1 MTAEDAS
8 PLAFVVVGHV
18 DHGKS
23 TLVGR
28 LLADTGAL
36 SHGALERVQRIC
48 EEQHKAFEYAFL
60 LDALEEEQVQG
71 VTIDVTRVRFAWGAR
86 RYLIIDAPGHR
97 EFIRNMIT
105 GAAHAD
111 AAILLVDA
119 QEGVQEQSRRH
130 AYLVSFLG
138 VRSLVVV
145 VNKIDLV
152 GYSAAAF
159 AALAEELRRLLATMG
174 LTPTAIVPASAREGD
189 NLLARSSRMPWYAGP
204 TVLEALAGVPAPQP
218 PAAAA
223 LRLPVQSVL
232 KFDERRIVAGR
243 VESGTLAVGDA
254 ITVWPSGHTAHVKSI
269 EAWPEPAAAPE
280 RAEAGRSV
288 GITLDDQL
296 FLQRGD
302 VITHPAAPPR
312 VSTVISANVFWLGR
326 QPLEPGQHYRLRTTT
341 LERDVSVF
349 AVNRVMSAAT
359 MDVLDDK
366 GSIPRNDVG
375 EVILRAT
382 RSLVFDAAAAVPAT
396 GRFVLLDG
404 YDVVGGGIVL
414 EDEELY
420 RRPYGPDFPR
430 SEQIASAPA
439 GITPDERAL
448 AYGHRSHVL
457 WLTGMP
463 GVGKSTLARHLE
475 RRFFSRGVKTVV
487 LDGEQLRLGL
497 SADLKFT
504 DADRSEQARRAAEV
518 AHLFQRAG
526 LVVIVALVSPFR
538 ADREYARRVIGADDF
553 TLVYLHA
560 PLGVM
565 RERERHGLYAA
576 AGRDDEVRIPGVN
589 ARYEPPEDAA
599 LVFDTSTLT
608 LAPIGEAVIAAV
620 ERRIR

>member
-1 MTAEDAS
+1 MAAPELDA
-8 PLAFVVVGHV
+8 PFAFVVVGHV

-28 LLADTGAL
+28 LLADTDALPDGAL
-36 SHGALERVQRIC
+36 DRVRRIC
-48 EEQHKAFEYAFL
+48 AEQHKAFEYAFL
-60 LDALEEEQVQG
+60 LDALEEEQIQG
-71 VTIDVTRVRFAWGAR
+71 VTIDVTRVRFGWGGR
-86 RYLIIDAPGHR
+86 RYVIIDAPGHR
-97 EFIRNMIT
+97 EFLRNMIT
-105 GAAHAD
+105 GAAHAA

-138 VRSLVVV
+138 VRSVVVV
-145 VNKIDLV
+145 VNKMDLV
-152 GYSAAAF
+152 GYSATAF
-159 AALAEELRRLLATMG
+159 ARLQDEYRHFLATLG
-174 LTPTAIVPASAREGD
+174 LTPTAVVPASAREGD
-189 NLLARSSRMPWYAGP
+189 NLLARSSRMAWYTGP
-204 TVLEALAGVPAPQP
+204 TVLEALAAVPAPAA

-223 LRLPVQSVL
+223 LRLPVQTVL

-243 VESGTLAVGDA
+243 VESGTLTVGDA

-269 EAWPEPAAAPE
+269 EAWPEGTAPDH
-280 RAEAGRSV
+280 AEAGRSV

-302 VITHPAAPPR
+302 VITHPVSPPR
-312 VSTVISANVFWLGR
+312 VSTVVSANVFWLGR
-326 QPLEPGQHYRLRTTT
+326 EPLAPGQHYRLRTTT

-349 AVNRVMSAAT
+349 AINRVMSAAT
-359 MDVLDDK
+359 MEVLEGE

-375 EVILRAT
+375 EVILRAS
-382 RSLVFDAAAAVPAT
+382 RPLVFDPAAAVPAT

-404 YDVVGGGIVL
+404 YDLVGGGIVL

-420 RRPYGPDFPR
+420 RRPYAPEFPR
-430 SEQIASAPA
+430 SEQIASVETV
-439 GITPDERAL
+439 ITADERAL

-457 WLTGMP
+457 WLTGVP
-463 GVGKSTLARHLE
+463 GVGKSTLARYLE

-487 LDGEQLRLGL
+487 LDGEALRLGL
-497 SADLKFT
+497 SSDLKFT
-504 DADRSEQARRAAEV
+504 SADRAEQARRAAEV

-538 ADREYARRVIGADDF
+538 ADREYARRIIGAEAF

-560 PLGVM
+560 PLEVV
-565 RERERHGLYAA
+565 RERERHGLYAT
-576 AGRDDEVRIPGVN
+576 AGRDDAVKIPGVN
-589 ARYEPPEDAA
+589 APYEPPDDPTLA
-599 LVFDTSTLT
+599 FDTSTSA

-620 ERRIR
+620 ERQIR